1 MQISI
6 VTIFP
11 ELFDSFMRVGMTRR
25 ALDMKRLQLE
35 LINPRDF
42 ADGNHRQVDDRPYGG
57 GPGMVMMVAP
67 LAQAIRHARKT
78 SGGRVI
84 YLSPQGERLEQSRIK
99 TLAGE
104 KSLVVLAC
112 LLYTSP
118 SPRDATRA
126 RMQSSA

>member
-57 GPGMVMMVAP
+57 GPGMV
-67 LAQAIRHARKT
+67 
-78 SGGRVI
+78 
-84 YLSPQGERLEQSRIK
+84 LSLIHI
-99 TLAGE
+99 
-104 KSLVVLAC
+104 
-112 LLYTSP
+112 
-118 SPRDATRA
+118 
-126 RMQSSA
+126 